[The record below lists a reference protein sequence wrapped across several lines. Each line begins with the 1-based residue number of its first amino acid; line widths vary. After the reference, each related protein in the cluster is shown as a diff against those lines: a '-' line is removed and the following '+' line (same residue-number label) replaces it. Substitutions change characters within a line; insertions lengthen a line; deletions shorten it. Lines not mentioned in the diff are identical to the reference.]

1 MAKKR
6 LVIAKFG
13 GSALGPD
20 GVHIPRIVE
29 RIKELKRDADTKVV
43 AVFSAPLTANQDG
56 TIRSL
61 TDIVLE
67 QGRNAESGQDTRLIQ
82 SRTRTPR

>member
-1 MAKKR
+1 MAGKR

-67 QGRNAESGQDTRLIQ
+67 QGRNAESGQNTRLIQ